1 MAPASDGAAG
11 RREGPA
17 ADASERPQHLMD
29 AMLAPDSPTFSDADL
44 PFLEWDDSLAA
55 LDVAAAAAVLDAGG
69 WDFDSEDV
77 FGGGVLAVVEG
88 AGETPP
94 SLGPPCLEPI
104 SVSQAIGESNS
115 SNSSGGVP
123 WWNEVFEDACDSLEA
138 EGCASSAPQ
147 PAAPLLRRSASRLT
161 TGRCK
166 RGWTQSKEGL
176 SATVIPLQEQELR
189 TTEQESLGGGEPAS
203 DQGSLDVQLVEA
215 AAGRGCCATE
225 MEPQVK
231 PPVECQGPLLEGYDE
246 LRTCCDDDEDATA
259 ATKRQKRLVRN
270 RESALQSRQ
279 RRKSYVREL
288 EGRCALLER
297 QLGHLQQCVS
307 VTAAENH
314 AMQLELLRLAHLR
327 TGAFQKMAQP
337 PPHAPHGAGQPS
349 EKSSVIGD
357 KPAEPAVL
365 ESDSLPPES
374 LPAHCQSRTP
384 RGALPSPCGAPPPLP
399 YTWWQRLAGGPFPRW
414 LCLLLALTS
423 AVGELPRLDP
433 ISLAMKSSRRPL
445 LAAAVSVNTWV
456 PCLYRRCGKWRR
468 KKRRRGSVIRRS
480 LPKLWASQLESGAS
494 TILAA

>member
-1 MAPASDGAAG
+1 
-11 RREGPA
+11 
-17 ADASERPQHLMD
+17 
-29 AMLAPDSPTFSDADL
+29 MLAPDSPNFSDADL

-55 LDVAAAAAVLDAGG
+55 LDVADAAAALDAGG

-104 SVSQAIGESNS
+104 SVSQAIGESGS

-123 WWNEVFEDACDSLEA
+123 WWNEMFEEACDSLEA

-147 PAAPLLRRSASRLT
+147 PAAPLLRRSASGLT

-176 SATVIPLQEQELR
+176 SATVIPLHEQELR

-203 DQGSLDVQLVEA
+203 DHGSLDVHLGEA
-215 AAGRGCCATE
+215 AGGRSRCATD
-225 MEPQVK
+225 MELQWK
-231 PPVECQGPLLEGYDE
+231 PSVECQGPLLEGDDE
-246 LRTCCDDDEDATA
+246 LRRDVDDDEDATA

-314 AMQLELLRLAHLR
+314 AMQAELQRLAHLR
-327 TGAFQKMAQP
+327 TGVFHKNAQP
-337 PPHAPHGAGQPS
+337 LPHAPHGAGQPS
-349 EKSSVIGD
+349 EKSTVIGD
-357 KPAEPAVL
+357 TPAEPAVL

-384 RGALPSPCGAPPPLP
+384 RGALPLPCGAPSPLP
-399 YTWWQRLAGGPFPRW
+399 YTWWQRLAGGPFPSPADDPCWRPRYRSIHGFPV
-414 LCLLLALTS
+414 CIVGVGNGVGRSGGEDQLAGAVCQSSEQASLRVGQAPLWQPELREKTGQVTVADHLAGYS
-423 AVGELPRLDP
+423 AEIATDLE
-433 ISLAMKSSRRPL
+433 AQHKQKTCKSGPF
-445 LAAAVSVNTWV
+445 
-456 PCLYRRCGKWRR
+456 G
-468 KKRRRGSVIRRS
+468 
-480 LPKLWASQLESGAS
+480 
-494 TILAA
+494 